1 MMSDLRVFDAYT
13 IAINQFSDGDRK
25 AVIKFVRHIRE
36 TLEKRIAELEE
47 QLAEASEAEAPEADI
62 AKGKHRHYVI
72 EWKTFAFDAPDYM
85 LGNSHT
91 DYGYQVTGIHIDGSQ
106 FDEDE
111 VIIMRKGDTFELLGL
126 PPPDPNE
133 GDGE

>member
-1 MMSDLRVFDAYT
+1 MMSDLKVFALFNAYSG
-13 IAINQFSDGDRK
+13 AINQLSDGDRK
-25 AVIKFVRHIRE
+25 AVIKFVRHMRE
-36 TLEKRIAELEE
+36 TLDKRITQLEV
-47 QLAEASEAEAPEADI
+47 QLVVEAPEADI

-126 PPPDPNE
+126 PPPNPNE